1 MIYLVV
7 GVVIGPV
14 VSLFAIR
21 IHLRVSER
29 DRLWMPPLRL
39 CGPAMLVNIEL
50 MSGFNARRRPLAR
63 HDALSCGLKLR
74 VDFESG
80 TGRMN
85 DCPLVPPRA
94 VGVIAMERREH
105 MHLIQPDV
113 EAMVGDIEEAVSGIR
128 VLQSAG
134 VMKTPK
140 DQSAG
145 GRGKAPCDAY
155 LGH

>member
-1 MIYLVV
+1 MAIVVIFPAAALGHARSGAMIYLVV

-39 CGPAMLVNIEL
+39 CGPAMLVTIEL

-85 DCPLVPPRA
+85 DCPLAPPRA

-105 MHLIQPDV
+105 MHLIQPDIV
-113 EAMVGDIEEAVSGIR
+113 AMSETSRKRYRGLEFSR
-128 VLQSAG
+128 VP
-134 VMKTPK
+134 V
-140 DQSAG
+140 
-145 GRGKAPCDAY
+145 
-155 LGH
+155 